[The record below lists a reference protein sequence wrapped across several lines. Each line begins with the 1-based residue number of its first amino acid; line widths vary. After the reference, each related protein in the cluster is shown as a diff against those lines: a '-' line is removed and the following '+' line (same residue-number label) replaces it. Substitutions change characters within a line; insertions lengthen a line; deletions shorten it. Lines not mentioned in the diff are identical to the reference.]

1 MSGLLKMSGRVLA
14 GRRIATADVAAAL
27 AFAQRHPKRALSQ
40 TLFASVYGFL
50 RRKIFTRKSGQMF
63 A

>member
-1 MSGLLKMSGRVLA
+1 MLRLLKMSGRVLA

-27 AFAQRHPKRALSQ
+27 TFAQRHLKPALSQ
-40 TLFASVYGFL
+40 TLFASVCDFL
-50 RRKIFTRKSGQMF
+50 RRKIFTRESGRMF